1 MKKPKITY
9 KHGDGYWTHSEVLI
23 DDDVMAVDDIAM
35 MLSGL
40 IDALINAHEIL
51 DSLTYCG
58 ADRNIVDAEL
68 ENIEQALKKAGCEF
82 N

>member
-1 MKKPKITY
+1 MKKPNIQTVY
-9 KHGDGYWTHSEVLI
+9 GGDDSPSLFLVKGLHL
-23 DDDVMAVDDIAM
+23 DVDEIKENYEEM
-35 MLSGL
+35 
-40 IDALINAHEIL
+40 IDALINAHGTL

-68 ENIEQALKKAGCEF
+68 ENIEQALKKEGCEF